1 MLVSVYVLPLWDY
14 KSQGA
19 RGDPVS
25 PFPPGPTSLLSES
38 RRLTCSR
45 RLPRPVLRSPQP
57 ELEPEEAP
65 RYQDLPRIRL
75 LALTL
80 RRPAP
85 AGTMDSEAFQSS
97 RDLLDLNFQSL
108 AMKHMDLK
116 QMELDTAAAKVDEL
130 TKQLESLWSD
140 SPTPPGS
147 QAGAPA
153 RTWPP
158 MNEGLPKPPPELEP
172 EPELEGLL
180 TPVLEAGDSDEGAVT
195 RPLSPTRLQPALPPE
210 AQSVP
215 ELEEVARV
223 LAEIPRPLKRRGSM
237 EQSPAVALPP
247 THKKQYQQIISRL
260 FHRHGGPGGP
270 EPELSPIT
278 EGSEARAGPPAPA
291 PPAPIPPPPPL
302 QSSPPEQPQSMEMRS
317 VLRKAGSPRKVRRAR
332 LNPLVL
338 LLDAALTGELDVVQQ
353 AVKEMNDP
361 SQPNEEGITALH
373 NAICG
378 ANYPIVDFLIA
389 AGANV
394 NSPDSHGWTP
404 LHCAASCN
412 DTAICTALVQHGAA
426 IFATTLSD
434 GATAIEKCDPYREGY
449 ADCATYLADVE
460 QSMGLMH
467 NGVVYALWD
476 YSAEFGDEL
485 SFREGEPVTVLR
497 RDGLEETD
505 WWWATLHGQE
515 GYVPRNYF
523 GGSVGAGEG
532 LRGWGTDPAA
542 PAARLNVDGLLVHF
556 PYDYIYPEQ
565 FSYMLELK
573 RTLDAKGHGVLEMPS
588 GTGKTVSLLA
598 LIIAY
603 QRAYPLEVTKL
614 IYCSRTVPE
623 IEKVIEELRKL
634 LSFYEKQ
641 EGEKLPFLGLAL
653 SSRKNLCI
661 HPEVTPLRF
670 GKDVDGKCHSLTASY
685 VRAQYQQD
693 HSLPH
698 CRFYEEFDVHG
709 RQVPLPAGIYNLDDL
724 KALGRRQGWC
734 PYFLA
739 RYSILHANVVV
750 YSYHYLLDPKIAD
763 LVSKE
768 LARKAV
774 VVFDEAHNIDNVCID
789 SMSVNLTRRT
799 LDRCQ
804 GNLET
809 LQKTVLRIK
818 ETDAQRLRDEYRR
831 LVEGLREA
839 SAARE
844 TDAHLANPVLPDE
857 VLQEA
862 VPGSIRTAEHFLG
875 FLRRLLEF
883 CAERLRSLLHTLE
896 IADLADFSPLTL
908 LANFATLV
916 STYAK
921 GFTIIIEPFDDRTP
935 TIANPILHFSCMDA
949 SLAIKPV
956 FERFQSV
963 IITSGTLS
971 PLDIYPKILDFHP
984 VTMATFTMTLARVC
998 LCPMIIGRGN
1008 DQVAISSKFETR
1020 EDIAVIRNYGNLLL
1034 EMSAVVPDGIV
1045 AFFTSYQYMESTVAS
1060 WYEQGIL
1067 ENIQRNKL
1075 LFIETQDGAETSVAL
1090 EKYQEACEN
1099 GRGAILLSVARGKVS
1114 EGIDF
1119 VHHYGRAV
1127 IMFGVPYVY
1136 TQSRILKARLEYLR
1150 DQFQIREND
1159 FLTFDAMRHAAQCVG
1174 RAIRGKTD
1182 YGLMVFADKRFARA
1196 DKRGKLP
1203 RWIQEHLTDA
1213 NLNLTVDEGVQVAKY
1228 FLRQMAQPFHREDQ
1242 LGLSLLSLEQ
1252 LESEETLRRIEQIAQ
1267 QL

>member
-1 MLVSVYVLPLWDY
+1 
-14 KSQGA
+14 
-19 RGDPVS
+19 
-25 PFPPGPTSLLSES
+25 
-38 RRLTCSR
+38 
-45 RLPRPVLRSPQP
+45 
-57 ELEPEEAP
+57 
-65 RYQDLPRIRL
+65 
-75 LALTL
+75 
-80 RRPAP
+80 
-85 AGTMDSEAFQSS
+85 
-97 RDLLDLNFQSL
+97 
-108 AMKHMDLK
+108 MK
-116 QMELDTAAAKVDEL
+116 
-130 TKQLESLWSD
+130 
-140 SPTPPGS
+140 
-147 QAGAPA
+147 
-153 RTWPP
+153 
-158 MNEGLPKPPPELEP
+158 
-172 EPELEGLL
+172 
-180 TPVLEAGDSDEGAVT
+180 
-195 RPLSPTRLQPALPPE
+195 
-210 AQSVP
+210 
-215 ELEEVARV
+215 
-223 LAEIPRPLKRRGSM
+223 
-237 EQSPAVALPP
+237 
-247 THKKQYQQIISRL
+247 
-260 FHRHGGPGGP
+260 
-270 EPELSPIT
+270 
-278 EGSEARAGPPAPA
+278 
-291 PPAPIPPPPPL
+291 
-302 QSSPPEQPQSMEMRS
+302 
-317 VLRKAGSPRKVRRAR
+317 
-332 LNPLVL
+332 
-338 LLDAALTGELDVVQQ
+338 
-353 AVKEMNDP
+353 
-361 SQPNEEGITALH
+361 
-373 NAICG
+373 
-378 ANYPIVDFLIA
+378 
-389 AGANV
+389 
-394 NSPDSHGWTP
+394 
-404 LHCAASCN
+404 
-412 DTAICTALVQHGAA
+412 
-426 IFATTLSD
+426 
-434 GATAIEKCDPYREGY
+434 
-449 ADCATYLADVE
+449 
-460 QSMGLMH
+460 
-467 NGVVYALWD
+467 
-476 YSAEFGDEL
+476 
-485 SFREGEPVTVLR
+485 
-497 RDGLEETD
+497 
-505 WWWATLHGQE
+505 
-515 GYVPRNYF
+515 
-523 GGSVGAGEG
+523 
-532 LRGWGTDPAA
+532 
-542 PAARLNVDGLLVHF
+542 LNVDGLLVYF

-565 FSYMLELK
+565 FSYMRELK

-598 LIIAY
+598 LIMAY
-603 QRAYPLEVTKL
+603 QR
-614 IYCSRTVPE
+614 
-623 IEKVIEELRKL
+623 
-634 LSFYEKQ
+634 
-641 EGEKLPFLGLAL
+641 
-653 SSRKNLCI
+653 
-661 HPEVTPLRF
+661 VTPLRF

-685 VRAQYQQD
+685 VRAQYQHD
-693 HSLPH
+693 TSLPH
-698 CRFYEEFDVHG
+698 CRFYEEFDAHG
-709 RQVPLPAGIYNLDDL
+709 REVPLPAGIYNLDDL

-818 ETDAQRLRDEYRR
+818 ETDEQRLRDEYRR

-875 FLRRLLEF
+875 FLRRLLEYVKWRLRVQHVVQESPPAFLSGLAQRVCIQRKPLRVLWWLMREQRSQSATLSF

-896 IADLADFSPLTL
+896 ITDLADFSPLTL

-1182 YGLMVFADKRFARA
+1182 YGLMVFADKRFARG

-1252 LESEETLRRIEQIAQ
+1252 LESEETLQRIEQIAQ
-1267 QL
+1267 SC

>member
-1 MLVSVYVLPLWDY
+1 
-14 KSQGA
+14 
-19 RGDPVS
+19 
-25 PFPPGPTSLLSES
+25 
-38 RRLTCSR
+38 
-45 RLPRPVLRSPQP
+45 
-57 ELEPEEAP
+57 
-65 RYQDLPRIRL
+65 
-75 LALTL
+75 
-80 RRPAP
+80 
-85 AGTMDSEAFQSS
+85 
-97 RDLLDLNFQSL
+97 
-108 AMKHMDLK
+108 
-116 QMELDTAAAKVDEL
+116 
-130 TKQLESLWSD
+130 
-140 SPTPPGS
+140 
-147 QAGAPA
+147 
-153 RTWPP
+153 
-158 MNEGLPKPPPELEP
+158 
-172 EPELEGLL
+172 
-180 TPVLEAGDSDEGAVT
+180 
-195 RPLSPTRLQPALPPE
+195 
-210 AQSVP
+210 
-215 ELEEVARV
+215 
-223 LAEIPRPLKRRGSM
+223 
-237 EQSPAVALPP
+237 
-247 THKKQYQQIISRL
+247 
-260 FHRHGGPGGP
+260 
-270 EPELSPIT
+270 
-278 EGSEARAGPPAPA
+278 
-291 PPAPIPPPPPL
+291 
-302 QSSPPEQPQSMEMRS
+302 
-317 VLRKAGSPRKVRRAR
+317 
-332 LNPLVL
+332 
-338 LLDAALTGELDVVQQ
+338 
-353 AVKEMNDP
+353 
-361 SQPNEEGITALH
+361 
-373 NAICG
+373 
-378 ANYPIVDFLIA
+378 
-389 AGANV
+389 
-394 NSPDSHGWTP
+394 
-404 LHCAASCN
+404 
-412 DTAICTALVQHGAA
+412 
-426 IFATTLSD
+426 
-434 GATAIEKCDPYREGY
+434 
-449 ADCATYLADVE
+449 
-460 QSMGLMH
+460 
-467 NGVVYALWD
+467 
-476 YSAEFGDEL
+476 
-485 SFREGEPVTVLR
+485 
-497 RDGLEETD
+497 
-505 WWWATLHGQE
+505 
-515 GYVPRNYF
+515 
-523 GGSVGAGEG
+523 
-532 LRGWGTDPAA
+532 
-542 PAARLNVDGLLVHF
+542 ARLNVDGLLVYF

-598 LIIAY
+598 LIMAY

-634 LSFYEKQ
+634 LNFYEKQ

-685 VRAQYQQD
+685 VRAQYQRD
-693 HSLPH
+693 PSLPH
-698 CRFYEEFDVHG
+698 CRFYEEFDIHG

-724 KALGRRQGWC
+724 KAVGRRQGWC

-739 RYSILHANVVV
+739 RYSVCASVCL
-750 YSYHYLLDPKIAD
+750 YQ
-763 LVSKE
+763 
-768 LARKAV
+768 LAYFCAWPGFVCPRLCGPVRKRLAV
-774 VVFDEAHNIDNVCID
+774 PAGPCLSRAPVLC
-789 SMSVNLTRRT
+789 LTR
-799 LDRCQ
+799 LQ
-804 GNLET
+804 GHQPCPDVPSGVT
-809 LQKTVLRIK
+809 RSSYTPSPCRIK
-818 ETDAQRLRDEYRR
+818 ETDEQRLREYRR

-839 SAARE
+839 SVARE

-875 FLRRLLEF
+875 FLRRLLEYVKWRLRVQHVVQESPPAFLSGLAQRVCIQRKPLRF

-998 LCPMIIGRGN
+998 LCPMVRGRGVGDFPPSAPSA
-1008 DQVAISSKFETR
+1008 DQAVLAMRRTR
-1020 EDIAVIRNYGNLLL
+1020 FCEGPVGVPPSVLSPCLCVCPGHRSLLQCL
-1034 EMSAVVPDGIV
+1034 SH
-1045 AFFTSYQYMESTVAS
+1045 
-1060 WYEQGIL
+1060 GIL

-1119 VHHYGRAV
+1119 VHHFGRAV

>member
-1 MLVSVYVLPLWDY
+1 
-14 KSQGA
+14 
-19 RGDPVS
+19 
-25 PFPPGPTSLLSES
+25 
-38 RRLTCSR
+38 
-45 RLPRPVLRSPQP
+45 
-57 ELEPEEAP
+57 
-65 RYQDLPRIRL
+65 
-75 LALTL
+75 
-80 RRPAP
+80 
-85 AGTMDSEAFQSS
+85 
-97 RDLLDLNFQSL
+97 
-108 AMKHMDLK
+108 MK
-116 QMELDTAAAKVDEL
+116 
-130 TKQLESLWSD
+130 
-140 SPTPPGS
+140 
-147 QAGAPA
+147 
-153 RTWPP
+153 
-158 MNEGLPKPPPELEP
+158 
-172 EPELEGLL
+172 
-180 TPVLEAGDSDEGAVT
+180 
-195 RPLSPTRLQPALPPE
+195 
-210 AQSVP
+210 
-215 ELEEVARV
+215 
-223 LAEIPRPLKRRGSM
+223 
-237 EQSPAVALPP
+237 
-247 THKKQYQQIISRL
+247 
-260 FHRHGGPGGP
+260 
-270 EPELSPIT
+270 
-278 EGSEARAGPPAPA
+278 
-291 PPAPIPPPPPL
+291 
-302 QSSPPEQPQSMEMRS
+302 
-317 VLRKAGSPRKVRRAR
+317 
-332 LNPLVL
+332 
-338 LLDAALTGELDVVQQ
+338 
-353 AVKEMNDP
+353 
-361 SQPNEEGITALH
+361 
-373 NAICG
+373 
-378 ANYPIVDFLIA
+378 
-389 AGANV
+389 
-394 NSPDSHGWTP
+394 
-404 LHCAASCN
+404 
-412 DTAICTALVQHGAA
+412 
-426 IFATTLSD
+426 
-434 GATAIEKCDPYREGY
+434 
-449 ADCATYLADVE
+449 
-460 QSMGLMH
+460 
-467 NGVVYALWD
+467 
-476 YSAEFGDEL
+476 
-485 SFREGEPVTVLR
+485 
-497 RDGLEETD
+497 
-505 WWWATLHGQE
+505 
-515 GYVPRNYF
+515 
-523 GGSVGAGEG
+523 
-532 LRGWGTDPAA
+532 
-542 PAARLNVDGLLVHF
+542 LNVDGLLVYF

-598 LIIAY
+598 LIMAY

-634 LSFYEKQ
+634 LNFYEKQ

-685 VRAQYQQD
+685 VRAQYQRD
-693 HSLPH
+693 PSLPH
-698 CRFYEEFDVHG
+698 CRFYEEFDIHG

-724 KALGRRQGWC
+724 KAVGRRQGWC

-739 RYSILHANVVV
+739 RYSR
-750 YSYHYLLDPKIAD
+750 
-763 LVSKE
+763 
-768 LARKAV
+768 LAVPAGPCLSRAPV
-774 VVFDEAHNIDNVCID
+774 LC
-789 SMSVNLTRRT
+789 LTR
-799 LDRCQ
+799 LQ
-804 GNLET
+804 GHQPCPDVPSGVT
-809 LQKTVLRIK
+809 RSSYTPSPCRIK
-818 ETDAQRLRDEYRR
+818 ETDEQRLREEYRR

-839 SAARE
+839 SVARE

-875 FLRRLLEF
+875 FLRRLLEYVKWRLRVQHVVQESPPAFLSGLAQRVCIQRKPLRF

-998 LCPMIIGRGN
+998 LCPMECLLRDLQGGGGESSVFPTWKSGCPSSSPLRVPGDHLWGDVSQPSVLSPCLCVCPGHRSLLQCLSHVKSCLHSQWLGGEGPDWLSWATCLPHLSKSWVWGRFPARITGFLKGGRG
-1008 DQVAISSKFETR
+1008 ATALPAGSPRGR
-1020 EDIAVIRNYGNLLL
+1020 E
-1034 EMSAVVPDGIV
+1034 VVCSPGSPGRAELSRDARERDPPAGRTDPRV
-1045 AFFTSYQYMESTVAS
+1045 L
-1060 WYEQGIL
+1060 QGIL

-1119 VHHYGRAV
+1119 VHHFGRAV